1 MNETTEN
8 FLNVFNSFEWPEPK
22 PVFYRL
28 YYNESGMPV
37 CYTMEDLEGNYI
49 DIDAETYV
57 RGSHNVRVIDG
68 KLIYTETQTSLKLIP
83 GDTGTACHIN
93 NVSIV
98 VAPNQ
103 PHKKWS
109 RRSYDTQS

>member
-1 MNETTEN
+1 MNKTTEN
-8 FLNVFNSFEWPEPK
+8 CLNIFNSFEWPEPK

-57 RGSHNVRVIDG
+57 RGPHNVRVIDG
-68 KLIYTETQTSLKLIP
+68 KLIYIETQTSLKLIP
-83 GDTGTACHIN
+83 SDTGTACHID

-98 VAPNQ
+98 VDPNQ
-103 PHKKWS
+103 PHTKWS